1 MSWMDTLFSTTARLL
16 KKSYRYSISIYQK
29 NGGFYLVY
37 TFPYTSMH
45 IHHWCYRGR
54 KRPCTTMPIM
64 LCKGCS
70 SCYGML
76 LCSSILFCAFY
87 NPLVHDTTTMGKTSW
102 LCVYVLY
109 TNLTFR
115 LYRPSWWDKNRCITV
130 MIIASIHLTTSRLLI
145 IIEIIRNKQA
155 KTRINLCCL
164 LMLWE
169 SNHSTRILW
178 ESWFCP
184 FHAKIRNG
192 LDLIFLIIWIKNMGY
207 KINIC
212 MRNFIWGYSIGRC
225 QDLPLQSR
233 IIALGSKMHIYWIT
247 PIIHYRLHSYKHVV
261 RMLCRI
267 HIWKGFCKK
276 TQ

>member
-1 MSWMDTLFSTTARLL
+1 MHLLFFWSRSLVLL
-16 KKSYRYSISIYQK
+16 NKSRI
-29 NGGFYLVY
+29 
-37 TFPYTSMH
+37 
-45 IHHWCYRGR
+45 
-54 KRPCTTMPIM
+54 
-64 LCKGCS
+64 
-70 SCYGML
+70 L
-76 LCSSILFCAFY
+76 LNKSQILL
-87 NPLVHDTTTMGKTSW
+87 NK
-102 LCVYVLY
+102 
-109 TNLTFR
+109 
-115 LYRPSWWDKNRCITV
+115 
-130 MIIASIHLTTSRLLI
+130 SRILI
-145 IIEIIRNKQA
+145 LHPHFSGPFGANRNKQA